1 MKQKLHACLLSLA
14 MISCGTAAMAA
25 WPEKPIRLVVPYAPA
40 SATDT
45 IARQIMPKLAA
56 ELGVSIVIDNKGGA
70 SGIIGAQ
77 DVAKAPADG
86 YTLLFGGIQTH
97 AINASLY
104 DKLPYDPIRDFAP
117 VARLD
122 TQPLLLAVSS
132 KLGVKTVAELI
143 AYAKA
148 NPGKKLSYAS
158 TGAGT
163 SAHLANESLNR
174 AAGVKF
180 LHVPYRSV
188 PQALV
193 DLSNNDITMFF
204 YTYSPLVPFMQKGTV
219 NVLAT
224 TNRVRMAVLPNVPT
238 MAEVGYPTA
247 SISAWQALYAPA
259 GTPRDILEK
268 ISRAAFKAMN
278 DPQLTKLLNDTG
290 SEVWLGTIEET
301 IEFTRAETERMGE
314 VVRMSGAKAN

>member
-1 MKQKLHACLLSLA
+1 MKQNLRACLLGLA
-14 MISCGTAAMAA
+14 MMSCGTAAVAA
-25 WPEKPIRLVVPYAPA
+25 FPDKPIRLVVPYGPA

-45 IARQIMPKLAA
+45 VARQIMPRLAA
-56 ELGVSIVIDNKGGA
+56 ELGASIVIDNKGGA

-77 DVAKAPADG
+77 EVAKAPADG
-86 YTLLFGGIQTH
+86 YTLLFGGIQTN

-104 DKLPYDPIRDFAP
+104 DKLPYDPLRDFAP
-117 VARLD
+117 IARLD

-148 NPGKKLSYAS
+148 NPGNKLSYAS

-193 DLSNNDITMFF
+193 DLSNNDLTMFF
-204 YTYSPLVPFMQKGTV
+204 YTYSPLLPFIQKGTV

-224 TNRVRMAVLPNVPT
+224 TNQTRMAVLPNVPT

-259 GTPRDILEK
+259 GTPRDVLEK
-268 ISRAAFKAMN
+268 ISRAAIKVMN
-278 DPQLTKLLNDTG
+278 DPDLKKQLNG
-290 SEVWLGTIEET
+290 SGTEVWIATIEET
-301 IEFTRAETERMGE
+301 IAFTRAEIERMGE